1 MPPSE
6 KLAIAARLHVLL
18 RRKTGRVTDVEWMA
32 AHPDYAE
39 AMIVFSRQKAQ
50 ELGDV
55 ELAEWAGKFE
65 QLMPRAPQEQRAPKR
80 GLFDRLK
87 GHADDGED
95 HQYVGG
101 LR

>member
-1 MPPSE
+1 MSDSE
-6 KLAIAARLHVLL
+6 RLATAARLHVLL

-32 AHPDYAE
+32 THPDYAE